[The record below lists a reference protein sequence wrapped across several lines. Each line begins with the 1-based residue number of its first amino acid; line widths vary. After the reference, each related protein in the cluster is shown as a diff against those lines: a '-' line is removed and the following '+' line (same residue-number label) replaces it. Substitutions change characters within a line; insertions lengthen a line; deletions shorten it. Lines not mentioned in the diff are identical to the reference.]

1 MRYTNVK
8 KVRCGLMGLILLV
21 LGVVLLILIVPTV
34 ESTALRFREYFWA
47 FLIIFFTGMGFGL
60 IMTSILEE

>member
-1 MRYTNVK
+1 MK

-21 LGVVLLILIVPTV
+21 LGVALLILIVPTV
-34 ESTALRFREYFWA
+34 ESTDLGFREYFWA